1 MSAAIK
7 VQGKVEKRIASK
19 IKGGWSQKNDW
30 DCAAVKLGAGN
41 APRLGELVGP
51 THGVTSAR
59 RAVDKEDAAGV
70 RSWEEGWDSSFR

>member
-41 APRLGELVGP
+41 VPRLGSNWGQV
-51 THGVTSAR
+51 THL
-59 RAVDKEDAAGV
+59 D
-70 RSWEEGWDSSFR
+70 WDQTGGR